1 MDEEILETAKS
12 ICACGAEDEALLK
25 RLCAASAQALER
37 ELREGVAPE
46 DCEGAFICASAWLAA
61 AALTDARLGGAEEL
75 SSLRAGDV
83 TIEVRGGA
91 NSERAAALRRSA
103 AADGPVYGRRRLL
116 LLRSEGMK
124 SMIDQAFRRYG
135 MTVTVEHGAETGETH
150 GFVQPVTAVSGGEP
164 FSVGPLGAADRRCW
178 RYLGSAEVSVAQ
190 GDHILCEG
198 KRYRVR
204 RAESVKLG
212 ALVTHYWAVL
222 DREEETA

>member
-37 ELREGVAPE
+37 ELREGVAPK
-46 DCEGAFICASAWLAA
+46 DCEGAFICERMAGGRRADGRKARRGGGAVLPPRGRRDDRGQGRREQRTCRGAA
-61 AALTDARLGGAEEL
+61 AQC
-75 SSLRAGDV
+75 
-83 TIEVRGGA
+83 
-91 NSERAAALRRSA
+91 A

>member
-91 NSERAAALRRSA
+91 NSERAAAQRA

>member
-1 MDEEILETAKS
+1 
-12 ICACGAEDEALLK
+12 
-25 RLCAASAQALER
+25 
-37 ELREGVAPE
+37 
-46 DCEGAFICASAWLAA
+46 
-61 AALTDARLGGAEEL
+61 
-75 SSLRAGDV
+75 
-83 TIEVRGGA
+83 
-91 NSERAAALRRSA
+91 
-103 AADGPVYGRRRLL
+103 
-116 LLRSEGMK
+116 MK

-178 RYLGSAEVSVAQ
+178 RNWLFFRSNQLLHTTIPS
-190 GDHILCEG
+190 EG